1 MTIAG
6 FVIKWRDGIQFE
18 NQLSIINLKTLN
30 MSIVKFRHYPAKS
43 FNNLIDD
50 FFPQLPSLLWN
61 ENASG
66 FSHVAPVNITQSE
79 TGYELEII
87 APGFT
92 KDDFKI
98 QLEKNLLT
106 VSAEKK
112 EEEENQ
118 TGKQIRKEFK
128 FQSFKRSFTVDE
140 KIDTEKVEAKYENGI
155 LLITLANKEEVKTPT
170 KQITIQ

>member
-1 MTIAG
+1 
-6 FVIKWRDGIQFE
+6 
-18 NQLSIINLKTLN
+18 
-30 MSIVKFRHYPAKS
+30 MSIAKFRHYPAKS

-50 FFPQLPSLLWN
+50 FFPQFPSLLWN
-61 ENASG
+61 EPTANLGQS
-66 FSHVAPVNITQSE
+66 VPVNITQKE
-79 TGYELEII
+79 NGYELELV

-112 EEEENQ
+112 LEEQNENE
-118 TGKQIRKEFK
+118 KLIRKEYK
-128 FQSFKRSFTVDE
+128 FQSFKRSFTLDE
-140 KIDTEKVEAKYENGI
+140 KIDSEKIEAKYESGVLKIN
-155 LLITLANKEEVKTPT
+155 LSNKEEVKAPA